1 MILCLT
7 HKFRA
12 SHKILCPTQKPVS
25 YTKPCGEGIYPRW
38 VAKRPLLLMSKK
50 SGTALQSIGDKSP
63 HHKLC
68 VPPSILMQ
76 HPGTV
81 LIQTTA
87 NTVPAR
93 LQRRRIIAPIRRLTI
108 SRKTTGRGQP
118 TRPRTSTQNR
128 HNSGNQQHF
137 GNIQAHGTIPLG
149 MKNDDLV
156 PTS

>member
-1 MILCLT
+1 MG
-7 HKFRA
+7 REAAPA
-12 SHKILCPTQKPVS
+12 SYV
-25 YTKPCGEGIYPRW
+25 
-38 VAKRPLLLMSKK
+38 KK

-87 NTVPAR
+87 NTVPAK

-108 SRKTTGRGQP
+108 SRKTTGRGRP

-137 GNIQAHGTIPLG
+137 GNIQVHGTIPLG